1 MYHFIVFAFSCL
13 FVYFFTFL
21 VKRAAI
27 KLNFID
33 KPEERKFHTTPT
45 PLLGGI
51 SILVG
56 MIITFLISAI
66 LGNPIMPDFN
76 RQLFFFFLGTI
87 LISGLG
93 IIDDIFGTSPYIKF
107 TIQTAI
113 ALTFILG
120 TGVTTVLGAWYISV
134 PIFILW
140 MVGLMNAMNFLD
152 NMDGITA
159 GIATILSLGY
169 CALGILSSNHYLSFL
184 AALFMGCSLGF
195 LFHNFHPAKI
205 FLGDAGSMLVGY
217 SLSAFGIILLPA
229 LPNNFTRLL
238 PVLML
243 SYAIFDISL
252 VSFTRHRDG
261 RYVLQGGKDHTTHRI
276 DTAMGSVKITALTVY
291 FVNIVLVLISVIVF
305 QINNQFLTLI
315 ATIILAGL
323 FLFFGEKLDNVPIII
338 TQNQLKHKESN
349 PSKP

>member
-93 IIDDIFGTSPYIKF
+93 IIDDIFGMSPYIKF

>member
-1 MYHFIVFAFSCL
+1 L

-21 VKRAAI
+21 VKKVAI

-51 SILVG
+51 SILIG
-56 MIITFLISAI
+56 MIITFLISI
-66 LGNPIMPDFN
+66 FTGNPIMPEFN
-76 RQLFFFFLGTI
+76 RELFFFFLGAL
-87 LISGLG
+87 LIAGLG
-93 IIDDIFGTSPYIKF
+93 VIDDVFGMNPYLKF
-107 TIQTAI
+107 TTQSAI

-120 TGVTTVLGAWYISV
+120 TGVSTLLGQWYVSV
-134 PIFILW
+134 PIFMLW
-140 MVGLMNAMNFLD
+140 MVGLMNALNFLD

-159 GIATILSLGY
+159 GMATILSLGY

-195 LFHNFHPAKI
+195 LIHNFPPAKI

-217 SLSAFGIILLPA
+217 SLSAFGIMILPE
-229 LPNNFTRLL
+229 LPNNLTRLL
-238 PVLML
+238 PMLML

-276 DTAMGSVKITALTVY
+276 DTAMGSAKITAFVVY
-291 FVNIVLVLISVIVF
+291 LVNILLVLFSVIVF
-305 QINNQFLTLI
+305 QINNQYLTLI
-315 ATIILAGL
+315 TTLVLAGV

-338 TQNQLKHKESN
+338 TQNQLKHKESY

>member
-93 IIDDIFGTSPYIKF
+93 IIDDIFGMSPYIKF

-276 DTAMGSVKITALTVY
+276 DTAMGSVKITALMVY

>member
-13 FVYFFTFL
+13 LVYFFTFF
-21 VKRAAI
+21 VKKIAI

-33 KPEERKFHTTPT
+33 RPEERKFHKTPT

-51 SILVG
+51 AILIG
-56 MIITFLISAI
+56 MIVTFLISI
-66 LGNPIMPDFN
+66 LTGNPIMPEFN
-76 RQLFFFFLGTI
+76 RELFFFFLGAV

-93 IIDDIFGTSPYIKF
+93 IIDDILGMSPYLKF
-107 TIQTAI
+107 AIQTAI
-113 ALTFILG
+113 ALSFIFG
-120 TGVTTVLGAWYISV
+120 TGVTTILGAWYISV
-134 PIFILW
+134 PIFLLW
-140 MVGLMNAMNFLD
+140 MTGLMNAMNFLD

-159 GIATILSLGY
+159 GMGAILSLGY

-217 SLSAFGIILLPA
+217 SLSAFGIMLLPE

-276 DTAMGSVKITALTVY
+276 DTAMGSVKVTAFMVY
-291 FVNIVLVLISVIVF
+291 LVNILLVLISVIVF
-305 QINNQFLTLI
+305 KINNQYLTLI
-315 ATIILAGL
+315 STIILAGL
-323 FLFFGEKLDNVPIII
+323 FFFFGEKLDNVPIII
-338 TQNQLKHKESN
+338 TQNQLKHKESH
-349 PSKP
+349 PLKF